1 MGVSTRVRERR
12 CRRFDDGHQR
22 CSGSAAHRAARA
34 HVAEDDR
41 SPSSPGPTLIANVV
55 IVVTGGAVRLT
66 ASGLGCPTW
75 PECSTGA
82 FIAHPSLGVHGAI
95 EFGNRLLTFVLVG
108 IVLATFVVA
117 WFVRRPSRADRT
129 VRWLTVA
136 VALTIPLQ
144 AVLGGITVL
153 THLNPWVVS
162 AHFLFS
168 MAIIALCTVLVRR
181 VAWPS
186 LRTREPLT
194 SVRRLRVAAGHR
206 HRASSSPRARSSP
219 GAGPTPAIWTRSG
232 TDCPRL
238 RSSQLHADLVFLL
251 LGVTIGA
258 LLVGRAADRPWVA
271 RPALRAARSSSPS
284 RPSSGSSSTSPDS
297 PSRSSTCTCWVR
309 RCSPPPPPTSCCG
322 RDAGLPGDQ
331 RPHRTRQPGGP
342 ASEQAVTPR
351 HASAASNGS
360 VGPARD
366 TLAGS
371 AVRGCRHHPRLRDQH
386 GRTRQPVPVRE
397 AQLGES
403 FGPRGCADGER
414 DPRRRHEGRR
424 HPLRPRGRHRP
435 DVGLSAIRSHGRRE

>member
-1 MGVSTRVRERR
+1 VSAGAATAAPTT
-12 CRRFDDGHQR
+12 GPA
-22 CSGSAAHRAARA
+22 GSESHTS
-34 HVAEDDR
+34 E
-41 SPSSPGPTLIANVV
+41 PSRTGGGGRPLAFLAWATLIANVV

-82 FIAHPSLGVHGAI
+82 FIAHPSLGIHGAI

-194 SVRRLRVAAGHR
+194 SVRLSGWLPGVVTALVLAAGTVVTGSGPHAGDLDAKR
-206 HRASSSPRARSSP
+206 NGLSPA
-219 GAGPTPAIWTRSG
+219 AV
-232 TDCPRL
+232 
-238 RSSQLHADLVFLL
+238 SQLHADLVFLL

-258 LLVGRAADRPWVA
+258 LLVGRAADRAWVT
-271 RPALRAARSSSPS
+271 RAALVLLVVESVQAVI
-284 RPSSGSSSTSPDS
+284 GFVQYFT
-297 PSRSSTCTCWVR
+297 
-309 RCSPPPPPTSCCG
+309 
-322 RDAGLPGDQ
+322 GLPLALVNLHMLG
-331 RPHRTRQPGGP
+331 
-342 ASEQAVTPR
+342 
-351 HASAASNGS
+351 AALLTAAATDLVLWARRGS
-360 VGPARD
+360 
-366 TLAGS
+366 
-371 AVRGCRHHPRLRDQH
+371 
-386 GRTRQPVPVRE
+386 GR
-397 AQLGES
+397 
-403 FGPRGCADGER
+403 
-414 DPRRRHEGRR
+414 
-424 HPLRPRGRHRP
+424 
-435 DVGLSAIRSHGRRE
+435 